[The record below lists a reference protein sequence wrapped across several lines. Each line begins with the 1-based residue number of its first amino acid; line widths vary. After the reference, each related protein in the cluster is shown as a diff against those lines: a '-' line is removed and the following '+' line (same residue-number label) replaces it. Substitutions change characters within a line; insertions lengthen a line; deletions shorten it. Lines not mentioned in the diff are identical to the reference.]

1 MTRLAERSG
10 IALTT
15 SSKLELE
22 ECKLIKKRM
31 TWMCEISAV
40 PAHVTV
46 FHVHQESEIF
56 TEDTSHTD
64 TPLVSSS
71 VHPHA
76 RLVLIFA
83 ALTQSKPPM
92 L

>member
-1 MTRLAERSG
+1 MTKSFIERLQ
-10 IALTT
+10 
-15 SSKLELE
+15 ELF
-22 ECKLIKKRM
+22 KKKM
-31 TWMCEISAV
+31 TWMCQISV
-40 PAHVTV
+40 MHAHVTV

-56 TEDTSHTD
+56 TEETSHTD
-64 TPLVSSS
+64 IFLVSSS

-76 RLVLIFA
+76 RFVLIFA